1 MKKTIKKKSIL
12 RNQESSKRKWKYVPE
27 KGACGAQTWETL
39 MGGES
44 EGAGDG
50 VVEVEMMK
58 WLFGEAFSFDFTV
71 YGKFL

>member
-1 MKKTIKKKSIL
+1 
-12 RNQESSKRKWKYVPE
+12 
-27 KGACGAQTWETL
+27 